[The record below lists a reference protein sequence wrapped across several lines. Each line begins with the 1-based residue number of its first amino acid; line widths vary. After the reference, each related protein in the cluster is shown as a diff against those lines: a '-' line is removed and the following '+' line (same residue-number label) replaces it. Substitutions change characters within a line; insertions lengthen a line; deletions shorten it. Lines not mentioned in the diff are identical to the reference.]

1 MNTTQSSQPTGSAGP
16 EVRTTA
22 GAVRG
27 RWEDGLAVFRGIPFA
42 EPPVGE
48 ARFAAPRPV
57 RAWDGVRKALS
68 FGPPPPQDPGL
79 AKVQHRAADLPKG
92 DDWLTV
98 NVWTPDP
105 GPAARRPVMV
115 WIYGGGYEVGFSGGY
130 DASKIARAGGVVVV
144 SFNYREG
151 IEGYARIEG
160 APANRGLLDQV
171 AALHWV
177 QDNIAAF
184 GGDPQQVTAFGQSA
198 GAGAVATL
206 LATPSAV
213 GLFSRGIIES
223 LPGTFFSDELAADIA
238 ATMAAEV
245 GRRPTAADLSVVD
258 PRQLPAAEV
267 DLAARISQYA
277 DRWGPLAQANRI
289 FAPVVDGEVLPTT
302 PWQALAGGAAR
313 EVELIVGHNREEYRF
328 FMVLGGQIGKIS
340 DEQATQAL
348 RALAPG
354 PDGEHAYRQAY
365 PGVSAEQLFQLVQSD
380 WQYRMPTLHLAD
392 AQAAG
397 GGRVHLYE
405 LTWPA
410 PGSGGAYRAC
420 HTLEVTLLFGN
431 PSPAFLGPE
440 PPPDALALGDRFRTA
455 WTAFATTGD
464 PGWAAYDPHQHLT
477 QVFDTDPVVTAYPE
491 DTSRRLWHHHRF
503 QALPL
508 LTS

>member
-1 MNTTQSSQPTGSAGP
+1 M
-16 EVRTTA
+16 
-22 GAVRG
+22 
-27 RWEDGLAVFRGIPFA
+27 
-42 EPPVGE
+42 
-48 ARFAAPRPV
+48 
-57 RAWDGVRKALS
+57 
-68 FGPPPPQDPGL
+68 
-79 AKVQHRAADLPKG
+79 
-92 DDWLTV
+92 
-98 NVWTPDP
+98 
-105 GPAARRPVMV
+105 
-115 WIYGGGYEVGFSGGY
+115 
-130 DASKIARAGGVVVV
+130 VV

-160 APANRGLLDQV
+160 APANRGLLDQI

-177 QDNIAAF
+177 QDNITAF
-184 GGDPQQVTAFGQSA
+184 GGDPHQVTAFGQSA

-206 LATPSAV
+206 LATPRAA

-258 PRQLPAAEV
+258 PHQLPAAGA
-267 DLAARISQYA
+267 DLTARISQYS

-289 FAPVVDGEVLPTT
+289 FAPVVNGEVLPTT

-313 EVELIVGHNREEYRF
+313 EVELIAGHNREEYRF
-328 FMVLGGQIGKIS
+328 FMVLDGQVEKIS
-340 DEQATQAL
+340 DEQATRAL

-365 PGVSAEQLFQLVQSD
+365 PGNSAEQLFQLVQSD
-380 WQYRMPTLHLAD
+380 WQYRMPTQHLAD

-431 PSPAFLGPE
+431 PQPHVPRPRAAARRPGAGGPLPDRLDRLRHHRRPRLACLR
-440 PPPDALALGDRFRTA
+440 PPPAP
-455 WTAFATTGD
+455 D
-464 PGWAAYDPHQHLT
+464 PGLRHRPGSHRLPRRHLPAAVAPPPLPGATAAY
-477 QVFDTDPVVTAYPE
+477 
-491 DTSRRLWHHHRF
+491 
-503 QALPL
+503 L
-508 LTS
+508 LTGWRRS